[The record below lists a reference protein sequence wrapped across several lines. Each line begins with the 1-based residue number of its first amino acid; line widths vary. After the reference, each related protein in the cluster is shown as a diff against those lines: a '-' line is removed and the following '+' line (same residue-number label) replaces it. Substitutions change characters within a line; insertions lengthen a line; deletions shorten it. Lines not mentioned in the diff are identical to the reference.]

1 MADNKQIAEDVLAAV
16 GGAENVSGVTHCM
29 TRLRFTLKD
38 SGIPDTAQVKKIKGV
53 IGAQESGG
61 QYQVIIGQNVPKVYD
76 EVCNLGGF
84 AKKAAINENL
94 DAPKQKLTPKVIG
107 NNILNYLSGSMVA
120 LIPVLMAG
128 GLFKCIGTLIGP
140 QVFGI
145 VPDTDPTYLLFYT
158 YLPDAAMY
166 LLPVYLGYTAAKK
179 IGASPVLGMFC
190 GGILICPDI
199 VALASEGQTTLNV
212 YGINAPLQNYQQ
224 TVLPILLSVAALY
237 WVEKLIKKIIPDVLS
252 TIFVPF
258 FTMVIMVP
266 LMFVVLAPIGNEA
279 GNLLSAVLF
288 GMADTGFGF
297 YIAMAVVGGFWQL
310 FVLTGMHIAVIV
322 PAVATFIA
330 MGEDKFIFVASN
342 FAMIAVWGATFGT
355 ALRIRNKEEKALT
368 FGYVISAIL
377 GGVTEPALFGC
388 IMRFKRMIPCIIAGG
403 AISGL
408 LAGILGVT
416 IGMPGANS
424 NFLVFL
430 GYITPGMG
438 NLINFAICFVV
449 AFVVSAVLAF
459 LFGIT
464 EEEQAEMN
472 GEVQSA

>member
-1 MADNKQIAEDVLAAV
+1 MDNKEIAEKVLEAV
-16 GGAENVSGVTHCM
+16 GGKENVSNVAHCM

-38 SGIPDTAQVKKIKGV
+38 SGVPDTDKIKKIKGV

-76 EVCNLGGF
+76 EVCALGGF
-84 AKKAAINENL
+84 AKREAIDENL

-120 LIPVLMAG
+120 LIPILMAG

-140 QVFGI
+140 SVFNL
-145 VPDTDPTYLLFYT
+145 VPETDPTYLLFYT
-158 YLPDAAMY
+158 YLFDAGMY

-199 VALASEGQTTLNV
+199 VSLAAEGQTSLLV

-237 WVEKLIKKIIPDVLS
+237 YVEKFFKKVIPDVLS
-252 TIFVPF
+252 TIFTPF
-258 FTMVIMVP
+258 FTMLVMVP
-266 LMFVVLAPIGNEA
+266 IMFIVLAPIGNEL
-279 GNLLSAVLF
+279 GNLLSSFLF
-288 GMADTGFGF
+288 GFAGNGGIGYYIGMA
-297 YIAMAVVGGFWQL
+297 IVGGLWQL
-310 FVLTGMHIAVIV
+310 FVLTGMHIAVIM
-322 PAVATFIA
+322 PALATF
-330 MGEDKFIFVASN
+330 MSLGEDKFIFVASN
-342 FAMIAVWGATFGT
+342 FAMIAVWGAVFGA
-355 ALRIRNKEEKALT
+355 ALRIRNKEEKTLT
-368 FGYVISAIL
+368 FGYVVSAIL

-388 IMRFKRMIPCIIAGG
+388 ILRFKRMIPCMVAGG
-403 AISGL
+403 AVSGL

-416 IGMPGANS
+416 LGMPGANS

-430 GYITPGMG
+430 GYMTPGMD
-438 NLINFAICFVV
+438 NLVKFVICFAV

-459 LFGIT
+459 LFGIS
-464 EEEQAEMN
+464 EEEQAEMDA
-472 GEVQSA
+472 E